1 MITNGEDNKSLEK
14 VNGIQGS
21 QFDHVNKMR
30 LYGGSQQAH
39 TQDMLRY
46 LRHGGGGG
54 GGGERGEGYI
64 QDSMYRKVQKAERL
78 KYKCYYYNHC
88 YTPCI
93 WSGRAG
99 ENL

>member
-54 GGGERGEGYI
+54 RGERGRIYTRFYVQESAEG
-64 QDSMYRKVQKAERL
+64 RKIE
-78 KYKCYYYNHC
+78 
-88 YTPCI
+88 I
-93 WSGRAG
+93 
-99 ENL
+99 